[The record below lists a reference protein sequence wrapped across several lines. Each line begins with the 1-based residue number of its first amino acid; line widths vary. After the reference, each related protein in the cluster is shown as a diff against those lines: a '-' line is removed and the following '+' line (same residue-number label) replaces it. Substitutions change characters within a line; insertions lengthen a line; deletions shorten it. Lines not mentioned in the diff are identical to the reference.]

1 MNLKTL
7 KIFIEGYGCTLN
19 TADTNIINNSIK
31 KFKNFIIVNNLD
43 DADIVV
49 INTCVVR
56 LETEHKMISR
66 INYIKSLNK
75 YIVIAGCMPKALK
88 KKAEKINPDI
98 LIMPKEAHLI
108 GDIIYNYFKNNIGNE
123 NNADNKIEDSMKC
136 GELPHNQAS
145 SSGNYND
152 IDNKLTQLKPNNLIM
167 PLPISEGCTGKCTYC
182 IVKIA
187 RGRLASYNPDKI
199 INKAKEFVDNGVKQM
214 LITSQDTAC
223 YGFDKNT
230 TLPTLLNEIC
240 QIKGDFNIRIGM
252 MHAKNVPMIID
263 ELIDRYKDDKI
274 TKFFHLPIQSGDDD
288 VLRAMKRE
296 YTVDEYMDIA
306 MEFKRKIKDL
316 NFNTDVIVG
325 FPTETEDNFN
335 NTIELL
341 KKLKPDAIHGA
352 KYTQRKGTEADRL
365 KQVDT
370 KIRKERMK
378 ILDKLRKEFS
388 LENHEKYVGKIMPC
402 LIVGKNEGITHNC
415 KTVKFENCEDV
426 KIGEFRKIK
435 IKEALTFGLYGE
447 IIN

>member
-7 KIFIEGYGCTLN
+7 KIFVEGYGCTLN
-19 TADTNIINNSIK
+19 TADTNIIINSIN

-75 YIVIAGCMPKALK
+75 NIVITGCMPKALK
-88 KKAEKINPDI
+88 KKAEKTNPDI
-98 LIMPKEAHLI
+98 LVMPKEAHLT
-108 GDIIYNYFKNNIGNE
+108 GDMIYNHFKNNMGIKVE
-123 NNADNKIEDSMKC
+123 ADM
-136 GELPHNQAS
+136 GRRELHHSFTNH
-145 SSGNYND
+145 ND
-152 IDNKLTQLKPNNLIM
+152 IDNKLAQLKPNNLIM
-167 PLPISEGCTGKCTYC
+167 PLPIAEGCTGKCTYC

-187 RGRLASYNPDKI
+187 RGRLDSYTPNKI
-199 INKAKEFVDNGVKQM
+199 INKAKEFVDKGVKQM

-230 TLPTLLNEIC
+230 TLPILLNEIC
-240 QIKGDFNIRIGM
+240 QINGDFNIRIGM
-252 MHAKNVPMIID
+252 MHAKNVPEIID
-263 ELIDRYKDDKI
+263 ELIECYKNNKI

-288 VLRAMKRE
+288 VLKAMKRE

-316 NFNTDVIVG
+316 NFNTDIIVG

-352 KYTQRKGTEADRL
+352 KYSQRKGTEADRL

-388 LENHEKYVGKIMPC
+388 LKNHEKYVGKIMPC
-402 LIVGKNEGITHNC
+402 LIVGENEGITHNC
-415 KTVKFENCEDV
+415 KTVKFENCQNV

-435 IKEALTFGLYGE
+435 IKEALTFGLFGD
-447 IIN
+447 IIKF